1 MISKTRVELPRRCRQ
16 GDLVMPSKKRVR
28 DVRVNA
34 VSTCRLAFDSEKT
47 SDHRGCCW
55 RRESCVTEASATD
68 VSRGCNF
75 FYTLVRWPEGMQK
88 SARKLDQWARSW
100 LRARA
105 APGRWSGALESVLVE
120 RHGTIPGREGVFAL
134 HPEISVFIRK
144 HSHEV
149 IRVITSA
156 RRSRR

>member
-47 SDHRGCCW
+47 SDHRGC
-55 RRESCVTEASATD
+55 
-68 VSRGCNF
+68 
-75 FYTLVRWPEGMQK
+75 LVRWPEGMQK

-120 RHGTIPGREGVFAL
+120 RHGTTPGREGVFAL
-134 HPEISVFIRK
+134 QVSVISIFKKVLDFFGLLMRYIRYF
-144 HSHEV
+144 SPFQNSCACV
-149 IRVITSA
+149 
-156 RRSRR
+156 

>member
-1 MISKTRVELPRRCRQ
+1 MYRVISKTRVELPRRCRQ

-34 VSTCRLAFDSEKT
+34 VSTCPLVHLSTCPLALDSEKT

-105 APGRWSGALESVLVE
+105 TPGRWSGALESVLVE
-120 RHGTIPGREGVFAL
+120 RHGTTPGREGVVAL
-134 HPEISVFIRK
+134 QSPPQDQ
-144 HSHEV
+144 
-149 IRVITSA
+149 
-156 RRSRR
+156 

>member
-34 VSTCRLAFDSEKT
+34 VSTCRLALDSEKT

-55 RRESCVTEASATD
+55 SREGCITEASATD
-68 VSRGCNF
+68 VSRGFNF

-88 SARKLDQWARSW
+88 SARELVQWARSW

-105 APGRWSGALESVLVE
+105 ASGRWSGAFESVLVE
-120 RHGTIPGREGVFAL
+120 RHGTFLGREAVFAL
-134 HPEISVFIRK
+134 QR
-144 HSHEV
+144 
-149 IRVITSA
+149 
-156 RRSRR
+156 

>member
-1 MISKTRVELPRRCRQ
+1 MYKVISKTRVELPRRCRQ

-68 VSRGCNF
+68 VARGCNF

-120 RHGTIPGREGVFAL
+120 RHGTTPGREGVFAL
-134 HPEISVFIRK
+134 QSPPQDQ
-144 HSHEV
+144 
-149 IRVITSA
+149 
-156 RRSRR
+156 

>member
-1 MISKTRVELPRRCRQ
+1 
-16 GDLVMPSKKRVR
+16 
-28 DVRVNA
+28 
-34 VSTCRLAFDSEKT
+34 
-47 SDHRGCCW
+47 
-55 RRESCVTEASATD
+55 
-68 VSRGCNF
+68 
-75 FYTLVRWPEGMQK
+75 MQK

-134 HPEISVFIRK
+134 HPEISVLIRK

-149 IRVITSA
+149 IKVITSA